1 MGLAFGVCALL
12 TVSGVRRAG
21 RMNRRMYLRYALLFP
36 LMIVFCLPRM
46 HERYFYLADIL
57 SVALAAYDKK
67 AAPVCALAVFASFSC
82 YWETLFSLPVCAL
95 MMLAAL
101 ILTLRHTQRDENV
114 I

>member
-1 MGLAFGVCALL
+1 MF
-12 TVSGVRRAG
+12 
-21 RMNRRMYLRYALLFP
+21 F
-36 LMIVFCLPRM
+36 LPRM

-101 ILTLRHTQRDENV
+101 ILTLRHTPTGRKCD
-114 I
+114 IMD